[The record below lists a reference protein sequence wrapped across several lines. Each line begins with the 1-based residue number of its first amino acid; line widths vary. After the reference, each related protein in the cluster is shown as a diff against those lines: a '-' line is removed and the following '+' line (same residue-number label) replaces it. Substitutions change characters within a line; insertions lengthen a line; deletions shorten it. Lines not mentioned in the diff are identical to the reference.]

1 MADTHHKEHGINI
14 PIMLL
19 GLVVVAIFGIAIFSY
34 QVNETERAVV
44 LTFNKITGER
54 GPGLHFRWPLPI
66 QKIQKY
72 DIRLRC
78 FDGNIGKLEE
88 IRTADGK
95 NITAGIYT
103 VYRIQDLVR
112 FQTSGGNINAAEDDL
127 SSQMRTVKSAV
138 IGKYN
143 LDRLVNSDPEKIMI
157 PQMEK
162 EMLELIA
169 PKAKD
174 LYGLEV
180 IAVNIKTIGVPE
192 TPAKAIAERMI
203 QERDAAAAKYKE
215 EGNVKSRRIMTE
227 ADAAK
232 RNALTQAEAKAT
244 ALRAEGDAAA
254 AKHLAVFAENP
265 ELAVFLRKLDS
276 MKRLM
281 GSRTT
286 LVLDTNSAPFD
297 ILKFGGSALEKPA
310 KKN

>member
-1 MADTHHKEHGINI
+1 MAETNKGHGINI
-14 PIMLL
+14 PIILL
-19 GLVVVAIFGIAIFSY
+19 GVVVVAVFGTAIFSY

-44 LTFNKITGER
+44 LTFNKITGEK

-103 VYRIQDLVR
+103 VYRIEDLVR
-112 FQTSGGNINAAEDDL
+112 FQMSGGNIVAAEDDL
-127 SSQMRTVKSAV
+127 ASLMRTVKSAV

-143 LDRLVNSDPEKIMI
+143 LDQLVNTDPKKIMI
-157 PQMEK
+157 SKMEE
-162 EMLELIA
+162 EMLALIA
-169 PKAKD
+169 PKVKD

-180 IAVNIKTIGVPE
+180 ISASIKTIGVQE
-192 TPAKAIAERMI
+192 TPAKAMAERMI

-227 ADAAK
+227 ADTAK

-244 ALRAEGDAAA
+244 RLRAEGDAAA
-254 AKHLAVFAENP
+254 AQHLAVFAENP
-265 ELAVFLRKLDS
+265 DLAVFLRKLDS

-281 GSRTT
+281 GKRTT

-297 ILKFGGSALEKPA
+297 ILKYGGVSLEKPA

>member
-1 MADTHHKEHGINI
+1 MADSHKGHGINI
-14 PIMLL
+14 PIFLL
-19 GLVVVAIFGIAIFSY
+19 GIVVVAIFGTAIFSY

-44 LTFNKITGER
+44 LTFNKITGEK

-66 QKIQKY
+66 QKIVKY

-78 FDGNIGKLEE
+78 YDGNIGKLEE

-95 NITAGIYT
+95 NITAGIYPT
-103 VYRIQDLVR
+103 HYG
-112 FQTSGGNINAAEDDL
+112 SNKDDL
-127 SSQMRTVKSAV
+127 ASLMRTVKSAV
-138 IGKYN
+138 IGKYDLN
-143 LDRLVNSDPEKIMI
+143 QLVNSDPKKIMI
-157 PQMEK
+157 AQMEK

-169 PKAKD
+169 PKVKE

-180 IAVNIKTIGVPE
+180 IAANIKTIGVPE

-203 QERDAAAAKYKE
+203 QERDAAAAKYKD
-215 EGNVKSRRIMTE
+215 EGNVRSRKIMTE
-227 ADAAK
+227 ADTAK

-265 ELAVFLRKLDS
+265 ELAVFLRKLES

-281 GSRTT
+281 GNRTT

-297 ILKFGGSALEKPA
+297 ILKYGGVSLEKPA

>member
-1 MADTHHKEHGINI
+1 MAETNKGHGINI
-14 PIMLL
+14 PIILL
-19 GLVVVAIFGIAIFSY
+19 GVVVVAVFGTAIFSY

-44 LTFNKITGER
+44 LTFNKITGEK

-103 VYRIQDLVR
+103 VYRIK
-112 FQTSGGNINAAEDDL
+112 EDDL
-127 SSQMRTVKSAV
+127 ASLMRTVKSAV

-143 LDRLVNSDPEKIMI
+143 LDQLVNTDPKKIMI
-157 PQMEK
+157 AKMEE
-162 EMLELIA
+162 EMLALIA
-169 PKAKD
+169 PKVKD

-180 IAVNIKTIGVPE
+180 ISASIKTIGVPE

-227 ADAAK
+227 ADTAK

-244 ALRAEGDAAA
+244 RLRAEGDAAA
-254 AKHLAVFAENP
+254 AQHLAVFAENP
-265 ELAVFLRKLDS
+265 DLAVFLRKLDS

-281 GSRTT
+281 GKRTT

-297 ILKFGGSALEKPA
+297 ILKYGGVSLEKPA

>member
-1 MADTHHKEHGINI
+1 MADSHKGHGINI
-14 PIMLL
+14 PIFLL
-19 GLVVVAIFGIAIFSY
+19 GIVVVAIFGTAIFSY

-44 LTFNKITGER
+44 LTFNKITGEK

-66 QKIQKY
+66 QKIVKY

-78 FDGNIGKLEE
+78 YDGNIGKLEE

-103 VYRIQDLVR
+103 VYRIKDLVK
-112 FQTSGGNINAAEDDL
+112 FQTSGGSIAAAEDDL
-127 SSQMRTVKSAV
+127 ASLMRTVKSAV
-138 IGKYN
+138 IGKYDLN
-143 LDRLVNSDPEKIMI
+143 QLVNSDPKKIMI
-157 PQMEK
+157 AQMEK

-169 PKAKD
+169 PKVKE

-180 IAVNIKTIGVPE
+180 IAANIKTIGVPE

-215 EGNVKSRRIMTE
+215 QGNVRSRKIMTE
-227 ADAAK
+227 ADTAK

-265 ELAVFLRKLDS
+265 ELAVFLRKLES

-281 GSRTT
+281 GNRTT

-297 ILKFGGSALEKPA
+297 ILKYGGVSLEKPA